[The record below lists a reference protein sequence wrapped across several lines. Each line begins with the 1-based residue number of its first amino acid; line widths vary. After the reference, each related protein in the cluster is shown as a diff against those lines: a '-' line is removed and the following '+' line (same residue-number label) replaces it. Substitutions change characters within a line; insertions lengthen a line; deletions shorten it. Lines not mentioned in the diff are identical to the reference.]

1 MKTNNLLVTCG
12 LALALSLSASLS
24 FAASCTYDPG
34 DMVAS
39 GDVHYMDL
47 WRCEQRFIDFFW
59 DAYDF
64 SKSDWDEGFG
74 YDDPCNNEQALART
88 FNALYALHYSHPDP
102 ALSKGDRNGP
112 ILRWGGSYAWSHI
125 DELDARC
132 GDGTAYAYTRWGPII
147 DNYTNL
153 YLSFFYEL
161 SVPERAGTILHE
173 ARHADGKGHD
183 AGSNC
188 LRGRSCDS
196 SWDYNGANRYQVTWL
211 WWYRAAGVNTT
222 EALKIRARDR
232 GNAILREGFTTDP
245 GFVIS

>member
-1 MKTNNLLVTCG
+1 MKTNDLLVTCG
-12 LALALSLSASLS
+12 LAVSLSLSAAPS
-24 FAASCTYDPG
+24 FSASCTYDPG

-39 GDVHYMDL
+39 GDVHYVNL
-47 WRCEQRFIDFFW
+47 WGCERAFRDFFW

-64 SKSDWDEGFG
+64 DKGDWDEGFG
-74 YDDPCNNEQALART
+74 YDDSCNIEQPLART
-88 FNALYALHYSHPDP
+88 FNALYALHYSHADP
-102 ALSKGDRNGP
+102 ALSKGDREGP

-132 GDGTAYAYTRWGPII
+132 GDGTSYAYTRWGPII

-153 YLSFFYEL
+153 YLPFFYEL

-188 LRGRSCDS
+188 PRGVSCDS
-196 SWDYNGANRYQVTWL
+196 SWDYNGANRWQVTWL

-222 EALKIRARDR
+222 EALQIRARDR
-232 GNAILREGFTTDP
+232 GNAILRGGFKTDP